1 MQYSLVILIW
11 IYRMY
16 WLSTLESIMIW
27 NFLDNHYLE
36 LPFWQLRCTSFV
48 QCFNFHHMKDIL
60 KKSLENV
67 MGRKIICYIFSF
79 VRNGQVC
86 CLLTWSKMPSKYFF
100 TNFVFYELALLKNSY
115 LQLTACAEIVF
126 FKCSA
131 MTFPTA
137 KSAFSSHNWNILD
150 SFCSSK
156 SIQELAIPLYRDYL
170 GRCVW
175 EWSGILWKGDI
186 IGQKALIF
194 PHISI
199 VFKAN
204 FIFQTNSGGV
214 IL

>member
-1 MQYSLVILIW
+1 
-11 IYRMY
+11 
-16 WLSTLESIMIW
+16 
-27 NFLDNHYLE
+27 
-36 LPFWQLRCTSFV
+36 
-48 QCFNFHHMKDIL
+48 
-60 KKSLENV
+60 

-115 LQLTACAEIVF
+115 LQLTAFVEIVF

-194 PHISI
+194 PRISI
-199 VFKAN
+199 VSKQTLFSKLTAVVWSYKARYN
-204 FIFQTNSGGV
+204 KSIR
-214 IL
+214 ILVRVVQITWLVG

>member
-1 MQYSLVILIW
+1 MQYSLVILIC

-16 WLSTLESIMIW
+16 WLSILESIMIW

-150 SFCSSK
+150 SF
-156 SIQELAIPLYRDYL
+156 L
-170 GRCVW
+170 
-175 EWSGILWKGDI
+175 
-186 IGQKALIF
+186 
-194 PHISI
+194 
-199 VFKAN
+199 FK
-204 FIFQTNSGGV
+204 QVNSGARHTV
-214 IL
+214 IPRLSWSLCLRMVRNIVKGRYNWTESIDFPTHFYSFQSKLYFPN

>member
-1 MQYSLVILIW
+1 MQYSLVILIC

-27 NFLDNHYLE
+27 NFLDNHYFE

-60 KKSLENV
+60 KKEFRKCHGQKNNLLHFFLREKWSSLL
-67 MGRKIICYIFSF
+67 F
-79 VRNGQVC
+79 VD
-86 CLLTWSKMPSKYFF
+86 MPSKYFF

-126 FKCSA
+126 FKCTA

-137 KSAFSSHNWNILD
+137 KSAFSSHTWNILD

-170 GRCVW
+170 GRCV
-175 EWSGILWKGDI
+175 
-186 IGQKALIF
+186 
-194 PHISI
+194 
-199 VFKAN
+199 
-204 FIFQTNSGGV
+204 
-214 IL
+214 